1 MRGTKML
8 ARALGVESSVIE
20 AIWEEEDGRFVV
32 RVRPRRQH
40 RGRCPICQARCPGYD
55 AGYGPRRWR
64 THDIGLM
71 RAEVEAEVPRV
82 QCAEHGVRAAH
93 VPWARHGS
101 GFTTS
106 FEDTVAWLAVR
117 TDKTTLSSLLRI
129 AWRTVGAIV
138 TRVCASAKAAQPPL
152 EGVTRIG
159 IDEVS
164 YRKGHRYLTIVV
176 DHDTGRLLWAQP
188 GRDEKT
194 LRRFFRLMGKKRC
207 AAIELVS
214 ADAASWIGNVVAERC
229 PNAKLCIDPFHV
241 VSWATKA
248 LDEVRRKL
256 WNDLRRRGDTERA
269 NAMKGSRW
277 ALVKNPED
285 LTRPQKRK
293 LRAIEADNRPLF
305 LAYLMKEQLREV
317 FKTKD
322 WQGPF
327 MLSAWLDWVDKS
339 RIQPMKKVARTIRRN
354 LHGIYSALLH
364 GLSNARLEAMNTK
377 LRLLTRLAY
386 GFHSHAPLVALAML
400 KLGGLCPPLPRA
412 N

>member
-8 ARALGVESSVIE
+8 ARALGVECAVIE

-32 RVRPRRQH
+32 RVRPRREH
-40 RGRCPICQARCPGYD
+40 RGRCPVCQARCPGYD
-55 AGYGPRRWR
+55 AGNGPRRWR
-64 THDIGLM
+64 THDIGLI
-71 RAEVEAEVPRV
+71 RAEIEAEVPRV
-82 QCAEHGVRAAH
+82 ECAEHGVRTAY

-138 TRVCASAKAAQPPL
+138 TRVCASAKATQPPL
-152 EGVTRIG
+152 DGVTRIG

-176 DHDTGRLLWAQP
+176 DHDSGRLLWAQP

-194 LRRFFRLMGKKRC
+194 LRRFFRLLGKKRC
-207 AAIELVS
+207 AAIEWVS

-248 LDEVRRKL
+248 LDEVRREM

-339 RIQPMKKVARTIRRN
+339 RIRPMKKVARTIRRN
-354 LHGIYSALLH
+354 LAGIYSALLH

>member
-1 MRGTKML
+1 
-8 ARALGVESSVIE
+8 
-20 AIWEEEDGRFVV
+20 VV
-32 RVRPRRQH
+32 RVRPRREH
-40 RGRCPICQARCPGYD
+40 RGRCPVCQARCPGYD
-55 AGYGPRRWR
+55 AGNGPRRWR
-64 THDIGLM
+64 THDIGLI
-71 RAEVEAEVPRV
+71 RAEIEAEVPRV
-82 QCAEHGVRAAH
+82 ECAEHGVRTAY

-138 TRVCASAKAAQPPL
+138 TRVCASAKATQPPL
-152 EGVTRIG
+152 DGVTRIG

-176 DHDTGRLLWAQP
+176 DHDSGRLLWAQP

-194 LRRFFRLMGKKRC
+194 LRRFFRLLGKKRC
-207 AAIELVS
+207 AAIEWVS

-248 LDEVRRKL
+248 LDEVRREM

-339 RIQPMKKVARTIRRN
+339 RIRPMKKVARTIRRN
-354 LHGIYSALLH
+354 LAGIYSALLH